1 MMKKKAI
8 SILLILALVLTLCLG
23 SIGSASAASYSG
35 MKTIMEKIG
44 SSLYEKVKTPAFGS
58 IGGEWLMYGFAE
70 AGFKLP
76 DTYVKS
82 YQQTVEQA
90 LEDGYR
96 GQKGILHGRKYTE
109 YSRVIIAY
117 SALGLD
123 PSNISGYNMVEKLAD
138 FEKVIGQGINGPIWA
153 LLALDSGD
161 YSVPKVSEIENVT
174 TRQKLVDYILEN
186 QLSDGGW
193 DLGGKTADPDL
204 TAMALESLA
213 PYYQQTKVKKA
224 MDSAISC
231 LSKMQQA
238 DGGYASVGT
247 ANLESCAQVVS
258 ALSNVGINA
267 NTDSRFKKNGKSV
280 LDAMLTYYDEKEGGF
295 RHVNSAGGG
304 YEPVVNQM
312 ATEQG
317 YYALAQYFENV
328 PGQITDVKV
337 SSPKAKNLKVSWTS
351 QKTADGYQ
359 IVIASN
365 SSFTKSVKKMTVSA
379 GTAKTRTKTISGMTK
394 GKTYYVKVRAYK
406 TVNGRKVY
414 GLYSSVK
421 KVTVK

>member
-1 MMKKKAI
+1 
-8 SILLILALVLTLCLG
+8 
-23 SIGSASAASYSG
+23 
-35 MKTIMEKIG
+35 
-44 SSLYEKVKTPAFGS
+44 
-58 IGGEWLMYGFAE
+58 
-70 AGFKLP
+70 
-76 DTYVKS
+76 
-82 YQQTVEQA
+82 
-90 LEDGYR
+90 
-96 GQKGILHGRKYTE
+96 
-109 YSRVIIAY
+109 
-117 SALGLD
+117 
-123 PSNISGYNMVEKLAD
+123 
-138 FEKVIGQGINGPIWA
+138 
-153 LLALDSGD
+153 
-161 YSVPKVSEIENVT
+161 
-174 TRQKLVDYILEN
+174 
-186 QLSDGGW
+186 
-193 DLGGKTADPDL
+193 
-204 TAMALESLA
+204 MALESLA

-238 DGGYASVGT
+238 DGGYASFGT

-365 SSFTKSVKKMTVSA
+365 SSFTKSVKKTTVSA
-379 GTAKTRTKTISGMTK
+379 GTAKTRTKTISGLTK